1 MTREQAEQFINA
13 YNALLKISTKGEDTK
28 LMAQILNIMENLANT
43 VQVIE
48 PTPEIQQNDAG
59 EE

>member
-1 MTREQAEQFINA
+1 MTREQAEQFINV

-43 VQVIE
+43 IQVVG
-48 PTPEIQQNDAG
+48 PAPEEDKVK